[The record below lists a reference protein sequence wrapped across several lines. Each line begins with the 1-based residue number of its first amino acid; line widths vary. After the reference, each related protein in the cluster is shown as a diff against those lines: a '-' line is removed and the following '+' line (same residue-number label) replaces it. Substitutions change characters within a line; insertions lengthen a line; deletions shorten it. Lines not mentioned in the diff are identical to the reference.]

1 MALKGGPVL
10 TSTNT
15 LAMTAKEEFS
25 QKSFAPSAFLQVGAN
40 YKLAGLEEFCQ
51 IGNSGA
57 FYIGIKIEGQD
68 KCPGLKSQCSKGYI
82 GKAVTFKDGRMI
94 TTSDQMVFR
103 NEGSFVE
110 EFMEW
115 CKSHPMASN
124 HDVVLEWGPRLKGK
138 WLRIEPGQV
147 YLNQYNKVKMTLNL
161 SLVDSEAKC
170 KVDLTKDQQ
179 TAMQYAGL

>member
-1 MALKGGPVL
+1 ML
-10 TSTNT
+10 TSTKT

-25 QKSFAPSAFLQVGAN
+25 QRNFNVSTFLQVGAS
-40 YKLAGLEEFCQ
+40 YELEGLDEFCQ

-57 FYIGIKIEGQD
+57 FYIGIKIKGQD

-82 GKAVTFKDGRMI
+82 GKPVDFKSGKMI
-94 TTSDQMVFR
+94 TTGDQMVFR
-103 NEGSFVE
+103 NEGQFVND
-110 EFMEW
+110 FMEW

-138 WLRIEPGQV
+138 WLRIEPAQV
-147 YLNQYNKVKMTLNL
+147 YLNQYNKVKMTLKL
-161 SLVDSEAKC
+161 SLVDSEAEC
-170 KVDLTKDQQ
+170 KVDLTPDQQ

>member
-1 MALKGGPVL
+1 
-10 TSTNT
+10 
-15 LAMTAKEEFS
+15 MTAKEEFS
-25 QKSFAPSAFLQVGAN
+25 ARSFAPTAFLQVGAS
-40 YKLAGLEEFCQ
+40 YQLEGLNEFCQ
-51 IGNSGA
+51 VGNSGA
-57 FYIGIKIEGQD
+57 FYIGIQIKGQD

-82 GKAVTFKDGRMI
+82 GKAVEFKGGKMI

-103 NEGSFVE
+103 NGGQFVDD
-110 EFMEW
+110 FMGW

-138 WLRIEPGQV
+138 WLRIEPAQV

-161 SLVDSEAKC
+161 SLVDSEIEC
-170 KVDLTKDQQ
+170 KVDLSKDQQ